1 MDEDTVEYW
10 KEKYDDLNAQ
20 YDEFQKQSF
29 ELENELE
36 VQLKHSENQIKDL
49 QNRSNRL
56 SIDNDTLKNKLN
68 DVNISTHKQI
78 SNLQEELAKFK
89 AVKEEMQKYIREL
102 EQKND
107 NLEQT
112 NRCAMFSL
120 GEFEAKMNEAL
131 EKNAILQS
139 EMEAKDDLSETV
151 QRLRDETRDLKQ
163 ELAVRQKANQSLNIK
178 HTMEANAAINSI
190 NKMDVSP
197 PSPNGDHLLNKNE
210 IKNEA
215 SQPNIS
221 NSLTNSAQQQQ
232 QTTLNTIL
240 NELNLQQQQ
249 QQMSHNKTT
258 LINGIN
264 DFKNMSSSN
273 VPSVSGMAPSVR
285 ISALNF
291 VGDAL
296 RKVTSIESR
305 LLNSRSLMKEGN
317 KDRRS
322 NTISTMIDSSN
333 FNHVNANNTPVSKA
347 TIIAAT
353 TNTTVNVY

>member
-10 KEKYDDLNAQ
+10 KEKYDDLNSQ

-49 QNRSNRL
+49 QNRTNRL
-56 SIDNDTLKNKLN
+56 SMDNETLKNKLN

-163 ELAVRQKANQSLNIK
+163 ELAVRQKANQSINLKNTIE
-178 HTMEANAAINSI
+178 TNATINSI
-190 NKMDVSP
+190 KMDAS
-197 PSPNGDHLLNKNE
+197 SSSQNTDYSLNKNE
-210 IKNEA
+210 IKSEA
-215 SQPNIS
+215 SQHNNT
-221 NSLTNSAQQQQ
+221 NSLTNCVQQQQ

-249 QQMSHNKTT
+249 MSHNKTT

-264 DFKNMSSSN
+264 DFKNISNSN

-347 TIIAAT
+347 TNIAAT